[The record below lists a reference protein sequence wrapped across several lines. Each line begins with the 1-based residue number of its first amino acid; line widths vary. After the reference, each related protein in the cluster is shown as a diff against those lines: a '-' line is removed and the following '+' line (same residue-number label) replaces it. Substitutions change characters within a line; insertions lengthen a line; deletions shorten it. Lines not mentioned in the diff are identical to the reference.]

1 MNSPMFTRTSSMES
15 TLQTN
20 KVLKNTYFLLSM
32 TLVTSAIAAVATM
45 AIGISPMMAL
55 VMQVA
60 AIGILFFALPRSIN
74 SSMGIVW
81 TFVFTTL
88 MGGALGP
95 MLTYYASIPS
105 GPTIIAQALG
115 LTGMVF
121 LGLSAY
127 TITSKKDFSF
137 MRNFLMAGLIIVIV
151 AAIINIFVGSTL
163 GQLVISSVSALV
175 FSGFIL
181 FDTSRIVRGEETNY
195 VSATISMYLNILN
208 LFTSLLSILGIKIVA
223 LT

>member
-60 AIGILFFALPRSIN
+60 AIGILFFALPRSIK

-208 LFTSLLSILGIKIVA
+208 LFTSLLSILGIMNDD
-223 LT
+223 

>member
-1 MNSPMFTRTSSMES
+1 MNSPMFSRTASMES

-32 TLVTSAIAAVATM
+32 TLVTSAIAAMATM
-45 AIGISPMMAL
+45 AMGISSIMAL
-55 VMQVA
+55 VMQLA

-74 SSMGIVW
+74 SPMGIVW

-95 MLTYYASIPS
+95 MLNYYASIPS

-163 GQLVISSVSALV
+163 GHLVISSVSALV

-181 FDTSRIVRGEETNY
+181 YDTSRIVRGEETNY

-208 LFTSLLSILGIKIVA
+208 LFTSLLSILGIMNDD
-223 LT
+223 

>member
-45 AIGISPMMAL
+45 AIGVSPMMAL

-208 LFTSLLSILGIKIVA
+208 LFTSLLSILGIMNDD
-223 LT
+223 

>member
-45 AIGISPMMAL
+45 AVGISPMMAL

-208 LFTSLLSILGIKIVA
+208 LFTSLLSILGIMNDD
-223 LT
+223 

>member
-55 VMQVA
+55 VMQIA

-208 LFTSLLSILGIKIVA
+208 LFTSLLSILGIMNDD
-223 LT
+223 

>member
-1 MNSPMFTRTSSMES
+1 MNSPMFTRSASVS
-15 TLQTN
+15 NTLEIN
-20 KVLKNTYFLLSM
+20 KTLKNTYFLLSM
-32 TLVTSAIAAVATM
+32 TLVTSAVAAMATM
-45 AIGISPMMAL
+45 AIGISPLMAI

-95 MLTYYASIPS
+95 MLNYYASIPS

-127 TITSKKDFSF
+127 TISSKKDFSF
-137 MRNFLMAGLIIVIV
+137 MRNFLIAGLIIVIV
-151 AAIINIFVGSTL
+151 AAIINIFVGSTI
-163 GQLVISSVSALV
+163 GQLAISSMSALV

-181 FDTSRIVRGEETNY
+181 YDTSRIVRGEETNY

-208 LFTSLLSILGIKIVA
+208 LFTSLLSILGIMNDD
-223 LT
+223 

>member
-1 MNSPMFTRTSSMES
+1 MNTPMFTRTSSLER
-15 TLQTN
+15 TLETN

-32 TLVTSAIAAVATM
+32 TLVTSAIAAMATM
-45 AIGISPMMAL
+45 AIGISPIVAL
-55 VMQVA
+55 VMQLA
-60 AIGILFFALPRSIN
+60 AIGVLFFVMPKAIN
-74 SSMGIVW
+74 SSSGVVW
-81 TFVFTTL
+81 TFVFTGL

-95 MLTYYASIPS
+95 MLNFYAAMPN
-105 GPTIIAQALG
+105 GPIVIAQALG

-137 MRNFLMAGLIIVIV
+137 MRNFLFAGLIIVIV
-151 AAIINIFVGSTL
+151 SSLINIFVGSSVAHL
-163 GQLVISSVSALV
+163 AISSASSLL

-195 VSATISMYLNILN
+195 ISATISMYLNILN
-208 LFTSLLSILGIKIVA
+208 LFTSLLSILGIMNDD
-223 LT
+223 

>member
-1 MNSPMFTRTSSMES
+1 MNSPMFSQSHSAPS
-15 TLQTN
+15 TLETN

-32 TLVTSAIAAVATM
+32 TLITSAIAAVGTM
-45 AIGISPMMAL
+45 AIGISSIAAI
-55 VMQVA
+55 VMQLA
-60 AIGILFFALPRSIN
+60 AIGILFFVMPRAIN
-74 SSMGIVW
+74 TSMGIVW

-88 MGGALGP
+88 LGGALGP
-95 MLTYYASIPS
+95 MLSYYASMS
-105 GPTIIAQALG
+105 GGPTIIAQALG
-115 LTGMVF
+115 LTGIVF
-121 LGLSAY
+121 LSLSAY

-137 MRNFLMAGLIIVIV
+137 MRNFLLAGLVIVIV

-181 FDTSRIVRGEETNY
+181 YDTSRIVRGEETNY

-208 LFTSLLSILGIKIVA
+208 LFTSLLSILGIMNDD
-223 LT
+223 

>member
-60 AIGILFFALPRSIN
+60 AIGILFFVLPRSIN

-208 LFTSLLSILGIKIVA
+208 LFTSLLSILGIMNDD
-223 LT
+223 

>member
-1 MNSPMFTRTSSMES
+1 MNTPMFTRTSSLER
-15 TLQTN
+15 TLETN

-32 TLVTSAIAAVATM
+32 TLVTSAIAAMATM
-45 AIGISPMMAL
+45 AIGISPIVAL
-55 VMQVA
+55 VMQLA
-60 AIGILFFALPRSIN
+60 AIGVLFFVMPKAIN
-74 SSMGIVW
+74 SSSGVVW
-81 TFVFTTL
+81 TFVFTGL

-95 MLTYYASIPS
+95 MLNFYAAMPNGSIV
-105 GPTIIAQALG
+105 IAQALG

-137 MRNFLMAGLIIVIV
+137 MRNFLFAGLIIVIV
-151 AAIINIFVGSTL
+151 SSLINIFVGSSVAHL
-163 GQLVISSVSALV
+163 AISSASALL

-195 VSATISMYLNILN
+195 ISATISMYLNILN
-208 LFTSLLSILGIKIVA
+208 LFTSLLSILGIMNDD
-223 LT
+223 

>member
-1 MNSPMFTRTSSMES
+1 MNSPMFTRTSSVES

-45 AIGISPMMAL
+45 AIGIPPMMAL
-55 VMQVA
+55 VMQLA

-81 TFVFTTL
+81 TFVFTSL

-95 MLTYYASIPS
+95 MLNYYASIPS
-105 GPTIIAQALG
+105 GPSIIAQALG

-137 MRNFLMAGLIIVIV
+137 MRNFLIAGLIIVIV

-163 GQLVISSVSALV
+163 GQLVISSVSAMV

-181 FDTSRIVRGEETNY
+181 YDTSRIVRGEETNY

-208 LFTSLLSILGIKIVA
+208 LFTSLLSILGIMNDD
-223 LT
+223 

>member
-1 MNSPMFTRTSSMES
+1 MNSPMFTRSSS
-15 TLQTN
+15 VSNTLEIN
-20 KVLKNTYFLLSM
+20 KTLKNTYFLLSM
-32 TLVTSAIAAVATM
+32 TLVTSAIAAMFTM
-45 AIGISPMMAL
+45 AIGISPIMAL
-55 VMQVA
+55 VMQIA

-95 MLTYYASIPS
+95 MLTYYASIANGPS
-105 GPTIIAQALG
+105 IIAQALG

-151 AAIINIFVGSTL
+151 AAIINIFVGSTI
-163 GQLVISSVSALV
+163 GQLAISSMSALV

-181 FDTSRIVRGEETNY
+181 YDTSRIVRGEETNY

-208 LFTSLLSILGIKIVA
+208 LFTSLLSILGIMNDD
-223 LT
+223 

>member
-45 AIGISPMMAL
+45 AIGISPIMAL

-151 AAIINIFVGSTL
+151 AAIINIFIGSTL

-208 LFTSLLSILGIKIVA
+208 LFTSLLSILGIMNDD
-223 LT
+223 

>member
-1 MNSPMFTRTSSMES
+1 MNSPMFTRSTSATR
-15 TLQTN
+15 TLEIN
-20 KVLKNTYFLLSM
+20 KTLKNTYFLLSM
-32 TLVTSAIAAVATM
+32 TLVTSAIAAMFTM
-45 AIGISPMMAL
+45 AIGISPIMAL

-60 AIGILFFALPRSIN
+60 AIGILFFALPKSIN

-95 MLTYYASIPS
+95 MLTYYASIAN
-105 GPTIIAQALG
+105 GPAIIAQALG

-137 MRNFLMAGLIIVIV
+137 MRNFLFAGLIIVIV
-151 AAIINIFVGSTL
+151 AALINIFVGSTL
-163 GQLVISSVSALV
+163 GQLAISSMSALL

-208 LFTSLLSILGIKIVA
+208 LFTSLLSILGIMNND
-223 LT
+223 

>member
-1 MNSPMFTRTSSMES
+1 MES

-32 TLVTSAIAAVATM
+32 TLVTSAIAAMATM
-45 AIGISPMMAL
+45 AIGISPIVAL
-55 VMQVA
+55 VMQLA

-181 FDTSRIVRGEETNY
+181 YDTSRIVRGEETNY

-208 LFTSLLSILGIKIVA
+208 LFTSLLSILGIMNDD
-223 LT
+223 

>member
-1 MNSPMFTRTSSMES
+1 MNTPMFTRTSSLER
-15 TLQTN
+15 TLETN

-32 TLVTSAIAAVATM
+32 TLVTSAIAAMATM
-45 AIGISPMMAL
+45 AIGISPIVAL
-55 VMQVA
+55 VMQLA
-60 AIGILFFALPRSIN
+60 AIGVLFFVMPKAIN
-74 SSMGIVW
+74 SSSGVVW
-81 TFVFTTL
+81 TFVFTGL

-95 MLTYYASIPS
+95 MLNFYAAMPNGSIV
-105 GPTIIAQALG
+105 IAQALG

-137 MRNFLMAGLIIVIV
+137 MRNFLFAGLIIVIV
-151 AAIINIFVGSTL
+151 SSLINIFVRSSVAHL
-163 GQLVISSVSALV
+163 AISSASALL

-195 VSATISMYLNILN
+195 ISATISMYLNILN
-208 LFTSLLSILGIKIVA
+208 LFTSLLSILGIMNDD
-223 LT
+223 

>member
-32 TLVTSAIAAVATM
+32 TLVTRAIAAVATM

-208 LFTSLLSILGIKIVA
+208 LFTSLLSILGIMNDD
-223 LT
+223 

>member
-1 MNSPMFTRTSSMES
+1 MNTPMFTRTSSLER
-15 TLQTN
+15 TLETN

-32 TLVTSAIAAVATM
+32 TLVTSAIAAMATM
-45 AIGISPMMAL
+45 AIGISPIVAL
-55 VMQVA
+55 VMQLA
-60 AIGILFFALPRSIN
+60 AIGILFFVMPKAIN
-74 SSMGIVW
+74 SSSGLVW
-81 TFVFTTL
+81 TFVFTGL

-95 MLTYYASIPS
+95 MLNFYAAMPNGSIV
-105 GPTIIAQALG
+105 IAQALG

-137 MRNFLMAGLIIVIV
+137 MRNFLFAGLIIVIV
-151 AAIINIFVGSTL
+151 AALINIFVGSTVAH
-163 GQLVISSVSALV
+163 LVISSVSALV

-195 VSATISMYLNILN
+195 ISATISMYLNILN
-208 LFTSLLSILGIKIVA
+208 LFTSLLSILGIMNNND
-223 LT
+223 

>member
-1 MNSPMFTRTSSMES
+1 MNSPMFSRTTSMES

-32 TLVTSAIAAVATM
+32 TLVTSAIAAMATM
-45 AIGISPMMAL
+45 AIGISPIVAL
-55 VMQVA
+55 VMQLA

-74 SSMGIVW
+74 SSMGVVW

-181 FDTSRIVRGEETNY
+181 YDTSRIVRGEETNY

-208 LFTSLLSILGIKIVA
+208 LFTSLLSILGIMNDD
-223 LT
+223 

>member
-1 MNSPMFTRTSSMES
+1 MNTPMYSRSASGLS
-15 TLQTN
+15 TLEIN
-20 KVLKNTYFLLSM
+20 KTLKNTYFLLSM
-32 TLVTSAIAAVATM
+32 TLVTSAIAAVVTM
-45 AIGISPMMAL
+45 AMGISPIMAL

-60 AIGILFFALPRSIN
+60 AIGVLFFALPKTIN

-95 MLTYYASIPS
+95 MLNYYAAIPN
-105 GPTIIAQALG
+105 GPSIIAQALG

-127 TITSKKDFSF
+127 TVSTKKDFSF
-137 MRNFLMAGLIIVIV
+137 MRNFLVAGLIIVIV
-151 AAIINIFVGSTL
+151 AAIINIFVGSTM
-163 GQLVISSVSALV
+163 GQLAISSMSALV

-208 LFTSLLSILGIKIVA
+208 LFTSLLSILGIMNDD
-223 LT
+223 

>member
-60 AIGILFFALPRSIN
+60 AIGVLFFALPRSIN

-208 LFTSLLSILGIKIVA
+208 LFTSLLSILGIMNDD
-223 LT
+223 

>member
-1 MNSPMFTRTSSMES
+1 MNSPMFTRASSMES

-208 LFTSLLSILGIKIVA
+208 LFTSLLSILGIMNDD
-223 LT
+223 

>member
-1 MNSPMFTRTSSMES
+1 MNSPMFSRTTSMDS

-32 TLVTSAIAAVATM
+32 TLVTSAIAAMATM
-45 AIGISPMMAL
+45 AIGISPIVAL
-55 VMQVA
+55 VMQLA

-81 TFVFTTL
+81 TFVFTAL

-163 GQLVISSVSALV
+163 GHLVISSVSALV

-181 FDTSRIVRGEETNY
+181 YDTSRIVRGEETNY

-208 LFTSLLSILGIKIVA
+208 LFTSLLSILGIMNDD
-223 LT
+223 

>member
-208 LFTSLLSILGIKIVA
+208 LFTSLLTILGIMRDD
-223 LT
+223 

>member
-1 MNSPMFTRTSSMES
+1 MNSPMFSRTTSMES

-32 TLVTSAIAAVATM
+32 TLVTSAVAAMATM
-45 AIGISPMMAL
+45 AIGISPIVAL
-55 VMQVA
+55 VMQLA

-74 SSMGIVW
+74 SSMGVVW

-181 FDTSRIVRGEETNY
+181 YDTSRIVRGEETNY

-208 LFTSLLSILGIKIVA
+208 LFTSLLSILGIMNDD
-223 LT
+223 

>member
-1 MNSPMFTRTSSMES
+1 MNSPMFSRTTSMES

-32 TLVTSAIAAVATM
+32 TLVTSAIAAMATM
-45 AIGISPMMAL
+45 AIGISPIVAL
-55 VMQVA
+55 VMQLA

-181 FDTSRIVRGEETNY
+181 YDTSRIVRGEETNY

-208 LFTSLLSILGIKIVA
+208 LFTSLLSILGIMNDD
-223 LT
+223 

>member
-45 AIGISPMMAL
+45 AIGISPIMAL

-208 LFTSLLSILGIKIVA
+208 LFTSLLSILGIMNDD
-223 LT
+223 

>member
-1 MNSPMFTRTSSMES
+1 MNSPMFSRTTSMES

-32 TLVTSAIAAVATM
+32 TLVTSAIAAMATM
-45 AIGISPMMAL
+45 AIGISPIMAL
-55 VMQVA
+55 VMQLA
-60 AIGILFFALPRSIN
+60 ALGILFFALPRSIN

-163 GQLVISSVSALV
+163 GHLVISSVSALV

-181 FDTSRIVRGEETNY
+181 YDTSRIVRGEETNY

-208 LFTSLLSILGIKIVA
+208 LFTSLLSILGIMNDD
-223 LT
+223 

>member
-1 MNSPMFTRTSSMES
+1 MNTPMFTRTSGMER
-15 TLQTN
+15 TLETN

-32 TLVTSAIAAVATM
+32 TLVTSAIAAMATM
-45 AIGISPMMAL
+45 AIGISPIFAL
-55 VMQVA
+55 VMQLA
-60 AIGILFFALPRSIN
+60 AIGILFFVMPKAIN
-74 SSMGIVW
+74 SSSGILW
-81 TFVFTTL
+81 TFVFTGL

-95 MLTYYASIPS
+95 MLNFYAAMPN
-105 GPTIIAQALG
+105 GPIVIAQALG

-137 MRNFLMAGLIIVIV
+137 MRNFLIAGLIIVIV
-151 AAIINIFVGSTL
+151 ASLINIFVGSIVAHL
-163 GQLVISSVSALV
+163 AISSVSALV

-208 LFTSLLSILGIKIVA
+208 LFTSLLSILGIMNNND
-223 LT
+223 

>member
-163 GQLVISSVSALV
+163 GQLAISSVSALV

-208 LFTSLLSILGIKIVA
+208 LFTSLLSILGIMNDD
-223 LT
+223 

>member
-121 LGLSAY
+121 LCWLNARSACY
-127 TITSKKDFSF
+127 
-137 MRNFLMAGLIIVIV
+137 
-151 AAIINIFVGSTL
+151 
-163 GQLVISSVSALV
+163 Q
-175 FSGFIL
+175 
-181 FDTSRIVRGEETNY
+181 
-195 VSATISMYLNILN
+195 
-208 LFTSLLSILGIKIVA
+208 
-223 LT
+223 

>member
-1 MNSPMFTRTSSMES
+1 MNTPMFTRTSSMES

-208 LFTSLLSILGIKIVA
+208 LFTSLLSILGIMNDD
-223 LT
+223 

>member
-1 MNSPMFTRTSSMES
+1 MNTPMFTRTSSLER
-15 TLQTN
+15 TLETN

-32 TLVTSAIAAVATM
+32 TLVTSAIAAMATM
-45 AIGISPMMAL
+45 AIGISPIVAL
-55 VMQVA
+55 VMQLA
-60 AIGILFFALPRSIN
+60 AIGILFFVMPKAIN
-74 SSMGIVW
+74 SSSGLVW
-81 TFVFTTL
+81 TFVFTGL

-95 MLTYYASIPS
+95 MLNFYAAMPN
-105 GPTIIAQALG
+105 GPIVIAQALG

-137 MRNFLMAGLIIVIV
+137 MRNFLFAGLIIVIV
-151 AAIINIFVGSTL
+151 AALINIFVGPTVAHL
-163 GQLVISSVSALV
+163 AISSVSALV

-195 VSATISMYLNILN
+195 ISATISMYLNILN
-208 LFTSLLSILGIKIVA
+208 LFTSLLSILGIMNNND
-223 LT
+223 

>member
-163 GQLVISSVSALV
+163 GQLVISSVSALI

-208 LFTSLLSILGIKIVA
+208 LFTSLLSILGIMNDD
-223 LT
+223 